1 MPAWWRKR
9 SSRSKDSESE
19 NENFVKGSSIE
30 NEKKIWK
37 EISKKKDNKAKSFD
51 EVSVMILRQ
60 KQSKNSPRYSR
71 DYATIGR
78 EEEERGSSKFLGF
91 DSASSLDIGHPLPR
105 HFVNKDQVGSV
116 G

>member
-19 NENFVKGSSIE
+19 NENSVKGSSIE

-60 KQSKNSPRYSR
+60 KQSKNSPRNSR
-71 DYATIGR
+71 DYAALGR
-78 EEEERGSSKFLGF
+78 EEGGGSSRF
-91 DSASSLDIGHPLPR
+91 DSASSLDIGHPLLRPFESSTE
-105 HFVNKDQVGSV
+105 HV
-116 G
+116 